1 MVVFGEDVQAKIR
14 ANNRNWDARA
24 PIHVRSRFYGIGDRD
39 RMSWFAP
46 FEWRDL
52 GRLDGREVVHLQCHL
67 GVETMG
73 FALEGASAPES
84 PLPCGRAEARE
95 TVPDSPINLVPQSRA
110 GGWSCALAAA
120 GEAAERVR
128 VGAGWVRVGAGW
140 CCCHCTGAE
149 NDNRADNHFRDEH
162 YDAPYSMQL
171 ALGAY
176 LTCISDSRVTPA
188 TPVLRQVGGDL
199 LQCGEVVV
207 DSC

>member
-39 RMSWFAP
+39 PMSWFAP

-84 PLPCGRAEARE
+84 PLPCGALKPERPFRIPRSIWSLKAAPEAGA
-95 TVPDSPINLVPQSRA
+95 VLWQPQVRLPN
-110 GGWSCALAAA
+110 GFGWVLDGFGSALA
-120 GEAAERVR
+120 
-128 VGAGWVRVGAGW
+128 GAGATD
-140 CCCHCTGAE
+140 TGAE
-149 NDNRADNHFRDEH
+149 NDNRADNQFRDEH

-171 ALGAY
+171 ALRAY
-176 LTCISDSRVTPA
+176 LTCISDPRVTPA

-207 DSC
+207 DSR